1 MKRVERDPEKFRYV
15 FSNKFSPILEVRPG
29 EEFTLET
36 EDAFGGKIKQNTDL
50 PVIERLSG
58 LHRMP
63 PYLNPLVGPVYIDGA
78 ARGDVVVEDIHEIE
92 PQDEGVTVVVKGFG
106 PLADSASWPEC
117 HGPHTRVLPYERGS
131 SGKFSDGQVIFNERL
146 SWPMSPFMG
155 CIGVAPDFEEVSSLV
170 GPYDGQATGGFG
182 GNWDSRDVKQGNRI
196 YLPVYNEGAL
206 LYLGDMH
213 ASQGDAEWTGTAV
226 ETRGELRV
234 SCELI
239 KKKIIP
245 YPRIETPRS
254 IIQLNNGRP
263 LERSISQAWIWMM
276 SRLVDEFKFSQIDAY
291 QFISC
296 CPDARI
302 HVYQMIPDN
311 WYTVGVEI
319 PKAYLM

>member
-78 ARGDVVVEDIHEIE
+78 ARGDVVVVDIHEIE